1 VSEID
6 ALTLRGTQLLTGRDA
21 PLAPSQG
28 IAELSRASELGG
40 ADATAILAALAG
52 MGVDAPPNWPRALE
66 LLALAAERGS
76 EGARGQLRL
85 LGGQPDAQDGW
96 ARLAQG
102 IDIAAWTAPPVR
114 RPICEAPRI
123 RMLDGFVSPEV
134 CAWLIGIG
142 RARLTQAQVYDAR
155 TGGAAIDAART
166 NSAFEL
172 SIVDVDLVT
181 VLARARIAAAAN
193 VPLGALEPPQLLHYA
208 VGQTFGRHYDYLDV
222 SQPGYAKDVAAH
234 GQRVLTALIYLN
246 DGYEGGETAFP
257 RAGIEVRARTGD
269 GVMFANVDRANAVDP
284 MSLHAGEPPTSGEKW
299 VFSQW
304 IRDRAQGS
312 GG

>member
-1 VSEID
+1 MSEIET
-6 ALTLRGTQLLTGRDA
+6 LTLRGTQLLTGRGA

-28 IAELSRASELGG
+28 IAELARASALGG
-40 ADATAILAALAG
+40 AQAAAILAALAG
-52 MGVDAPPNWPRALE
+52 MGVGAPPNWPRALE
-66 LLALAAERGS
+66 LLTLAAERGS
-76 EGARGQLRL
+76 KSAQGQLRL
-85 LGGQPDAQDGW
+85 LAGQPDAQDGW
-96 ARLAQG
+96 AAVAQG
-102 IDIAAWTAPPVR
+102 VDIAAWTAPPVR

-142 RARLTQAQVYDAR
+142 QDRLTQAQVYDTR
-155 TGGAAIDAART
+155 TGGAALHATRT

-181 VLARARIAAAAN
+181 VLVRARIAAAAA
-193 VPLGALEPPQLLHYA
+193 VPVGAFEPPQLLHYA

-222 SQPGYAKDVAAH
+222 SKPGYAKNVAEH

-246 DGYEGGETAFP
+246 DGYEGGETSFP
-257 RAGIEVRARTGD
+257 KAGIEIRARAGD
-269 GVMFANVDRANAVDP
+269 GVMFANVDRANAADP

-299 VFSQW
+299 IFSQW
-304 IRDRAQGS
+304 IRDRAQG

>member
-1 VSEID
+1 MSEID
-6 ALTLRGTQLLTGRDA
+6 TLTLSGTQLLTGRDA

-28 IAELSRASELGG
+28 IAQLSRASKLGG
-40 ADATAILAALAG
+40 AEAAAILAALAG
-52 MGVDAPPNWPRALE
+52 MGVGAPPDWNRALD

-76 EGARGQLRL
+76 AGARGQLRL
-85 LGGQPDAQDGW
+85 LAGRPDAQDGW
-96 ARLAQG
+96 AALAQAV
-102 IDIAAWTAPPVR
+102 DVAAWIAPPVR

-123 RMLDGFVSPEV
+123 RMLDGLVSSEV

-142 RARLTQAQVYDAR
+142 QNRLTQAQVYDAR
-155 TGGAAIDAART
+155 TGGTALDAART

-181 VLARARIAAAAN
+181 VLVRARIAAAT
-193 VPLGALEPPQLLHYA
+193 GAPVGAFEPPQLLHYA

-222 SQPGYAKDVAAH
+222 SEPGYARDVAEH

-246 DGYEGGETAFP
+246 DGYEGGATSFP
-257 RAGIEVRARTGD
+257 KAGIEIRARAGD

-299 VFSQW
+299 IFSQW

>member
-1 VSEID
+1 MSEID
-6 ALTLRGTQLLTGRDA
+6 ALTLRGTQRLTGRDG
-21 PLAPSQG
+21 PLAPG
-28 IAELSRASELGG
+28 EGVAELSRASELGG
-40 ADATAILAALAG
+40 AEAAAILAALAG
-52 MGVDAPPNWPRALE
+52 MGVGAPPSWPRALE

-85 LGGQPDAQDGW
+85 LAGQPDAQDGW
-96 ARLAQG
+96 AALAQTV
-102 IDIAAWTAPPVR
+102 DIAVWMAPAVR

-123 RMLDGFVSPEV
+123 RMLDGFASPEV

-142 RARLTQAQVYDAR
+142 KTRLTQARVYDAN
-155 TGGAAIDAART
+155 TGGATTDRART

-181 VLARARIAAAAN
+181 VLVRARIAAATG

-222 SQPGYAKDVAAH
+222 SQAGYARDVAEH
-234 GQRVLTALIYLN
+234 GQRILTALIYLN
-246 DGYEGGETAFP
+246 DGYEGGETSFP
-257 RAGIEVRARTGD
+257 KAGIEVRARIGD

-284 MSLHAGEPPTSGEKW
+284 MSLHAGEPTTSGEKW

-304 IRDRAQGS
+304 IRDRAQG